1 MNAHLLLLAAVDGLS
16 YAALLFL
23 ISLGLTLICGVF
35 GVINVAH
42 GSLYAFGGYS
52 AASAVVWLLPHA
64 PSTLVLVLSLFV
76 VAAVVGGAMGAG
88 LERLL
93 LRHFQNRDPIL
104 QLLVTFAAFMVLE
117 DVLRMIW
124 GATPRTA
131 SEVAARL
138 GTSEFLGVSFLNY
151 QLFLVPGVALL
162 AYALLQVLLRHSI
175 AGKQIVAVIHHREFA
190 TAMGINAGRIGTL
203 TFALAGALGALGGA
217 LSVPMTSFV
226 PGLGAEMIVTSF
238 AVIATA
244 GLGQITGALVAAL
257 LIGLARSLA
266 VYTLPELEVMMPYLM
281 MVAVLLVRPHGL
293 FSVAA
298 ARRI

>member
-1 MNAHLLLLAAVDGLS
+1 MNIDLLLLAAVDGLS
-16 YAALLFL
+16 FAGLLFL

-52 AASAVVWLLPHA
+52 AASLLAWLLPHSS
-64 PSTLVLVLSLFV
+64 STIVLVASLFV
-76 VAAVVGGAMGAG
+76 AAAVVGGILGSL
-88 LERLL
+88 LERGL
-93 LRHFQNRDPIL
+93 LRHFQDRDPVL

-117 DVLRMIW
+117 DVLRMLW
-124 GATPRTA
+124 GSTPVNAGNLA
-131 SEVAARL
+131 SRL
-138 GTSEFLGVSFLNY
+138 GTTELLGATFMNY
-151 QLFLVPGVALL
+151 QLFFIPCVALV
-162 AYALLQVLLRHSI
+162 AFAALQVLLRHST
-175 AGKQIVAVIHHREFA
+175 AGRQIVAVIHNREVA
-190 TAMGINAGRIGTL
+190 TALGINAARVGNL

-244 GLGQITGALVAAL
+244 GLGQITGALVAAG

-266 VYTLPELEVMMPYLM
+266 VYTVPELEVVMPYLM

-293 FSVAA
+293 FSVAS

>member
-1 MNAHLLLLAAVDGLS
+1 MDLNLFLLATVDGLS
-16 YAALLFL
+16 YAGLLFL

-52 AASAVVWLLPHA
+52 AASLLGWLLPHTS
-64 PSTLVLVLSLFV
+64 STLVLVASLFV
-76 VAAVVGGAMGAG
+76 SAAVVGGCLGG
-88 LERLL
+88 LLERGL
-93 LRHFQNRDPIL
+93 LRHFQDRDPVL

-117 DVLRMIW
+117 DVQRLVW
-124 GATPRTA
+124 GATPVNGGDLAT
-131 SEVAARL
+131 RL
-138 GTSEFLGVSFLNY
+138 GTTELRGVTFMNY
-151 QLFLVPGVALL
+151 QLLFIPGVAIL
-162 AYALLQVLLRHSI
+162 AYAGLQFLLRHST
-175 AGKQIVAVIHHREFA
+175 AGRQIVAVIHHREVA
-190 TAMGINAGRIGTL
+190 TALGINAARVGTL

-244 GLGQITGALVAAL
+244 GLGQITGALLAAM
-257 LIGLARSLA
+257 LIGMARSLA
-266 VYTLPELEVMMPYLM
+266 VYTLPELEVVMPYLM

-293 FSVAA
+293 FSAIQ

>member
-1 MNAHLLLLAAVDGLS
+1 MDPNLLLLATVDGLS
-16 YAALLFL
+16 YAGLLFL

-42 GSLYAFGGYS
+42 GSLYAIGGYS
-52 AASAVVWLLPHA
+52 AASLLGWLLPHTS
-64 PSTLVLVLSLFV
+64 STVVLVASLFAA
-76 VAAVVGGAMGAG
+76 AAVVGGSLGVL
-88 LERLL
+88 LERGL
-93 LRHFQNRDPIL
+93 LRHFQDRDPVL

-117 DVLRMIW
+117 DVQRMVW
-124 GATPRTA
+124 GATPVNAGDLAT
-131 SEVAARL
+131 RL
-138 GTSEFLGVSFLNY
+138 GTTELVGVTFMNY
-151 QLFLVPGVALL
+151 QLLFIPAVALV
-162 AYALLQVLLRHSI
+162 AYAGLQVLLRHSV
-175 AGKQIVAVIHHREFA
+175 AGRQIVAVIHHREVA
-190 TAMGINAGRIGTL
+190 TALGINSARVGTL
-203 TFALAGALGALGGA
+203 TFSLAGALGALGGA

-244 GLGQITGALVAAL
+244 GLGQITGALVAAV

-266 VYTLPELEVMMPYLM
+266 VYTLPELEVVIPYVM

-293 FSVAA
+293 FSATA